1 MHFTRPENLPKLMV
15 APNGARRTK
24 QDHPAIPVTL
34 EETFATAQKCYAAGA
49 ESIHFHL
56 RDADQQHLLDAG
68 LYKEGLAELHRL
80 LPEMHL
86 QITTEAVGRYSPE
99 EMTKIA
105 YEVMP
110 PGISIGL
117 AELMP
122 DRQPGAEN
130 IRLYKTLYEAGC
142 RVQHLCYQLD
152 DVDLLA
158 RLVEAA
164 DLADEKIWAMFVIG
178 HYTGRVSHPDMIQPF
193 IDRAAANGL
202 ELDWAVCAFAEQEH
216 TTLERAALLGG
227 KVRVG
232 FENSIFMPD
241 GSIAPD
247 NETRV
252 KAATRLFV

>member
-1 MHFTRPENLPKLMV
+1 M
-15 APNGARRTK
+15 
-24 QDHPAIPVTL
+24 PA
-34 EETFATAQKCYAAGA
+34 
-49 ESIHFHL
+49 SIKKGWQNE
-56 RDADQQHLLDAG
+56 RS
-68 LYKEGLAELHRL
+68 

-105 YEVMP
+105 HEVMP

-117 AELMP
+117 SGAIMP
-122 DRQPGAEN
+122 DRQLGVEN

-142 RVQHLCYQLD
+142 RVQHLCYQLE

-164 DLADEKIWAMFVIG
+164 DLAAEKIWAMFAFIG

-216 TTLERAALLGG
+216 VTLERAA
-227 KVRVG
+227 
-232 FENSIFMPD
+232 PQ
-241 GSIAPD
+241 
-247 NETRV
+247 
-252 KAATRLFV
+252 